1 MPFVIGTDEAGYG
14 PNLGPLVVTATVWQ
28 LDDGVDAVSLYKHLR
43 RLVTNCVDRATK
55 KKICWADSKAVYKN
69 GSGLDRLERGVLSAL
84 ALIGRLPRQWSD
96 LWQWLDPQFAAR
108 IEQEPWHSG
117 YTSPL
122 PLWMEDDGLAELTA
136 CLQTGLAAAGVRLV
150 GMFCR
155 AVFPCE
161 FNSLVETGNKADA
174 LSRVTLALVGE
185 ALSSIPADRTHVFCD
200 KHGGR
205 DYYLPL
211 LQQQFP
217 DDWIEVRRQT
227 GMESCYRFGGEQRP
241 VEIGFYVG
249 GEKFLPVA
257 LASMTSK
264 YVRETA
270 MRPFNE
276 FWCGRVPGLKP
287 TAGYP
292 VDSRRFKK
300 QIAGVQQ
307 ELGIDDRV
315 LWRSR

>member
-1 MPFVIGTDEAGYG
+1 MPYVIGTDEAGYG
-14 PNLGPLVVTATVWQ
+14 PNFGPLVVTATVWQ
-28 LDDGVDAVSLYKHLR
+28 LDDGIDPVSLYKHLR
-43 RLVTNCVDRATK
+43 RIVTNCVDRATK
-55 KKICWADSKAVYKN
+55 KKVCWADSKVVYKN
-69 GSGLDRLERGVLSAL
+69 GCGLDHLRRGVLSAL
-84 ALIGRLPRQWSD
+84 ALVGRLPRAWND
-96 LWQWLDPQFAAR
+96 LWEWLDPQFAAR
-108 IEQEPWHSG
+108 TAEQPWHEG
-117 YTSPL
+117 YSSPL
-122 PLWMEDDGLAELTA
+122 PFWMEADGLTEFTE
-136 CLQTGLAAAGVRLV
+136 CLQKGLESFGVRLI
-150 GMFCR
+150 GLFCR

-161 FNSLVETGNKADA
+161 FNELVAASNKADA
-174 LSRVTLALVGE
+174 LSRITLGLVGD
-185 ALSSIPADRTHVFCD
+185 ALTSLPLGRTIVFCD

-217 DDWIEVRRQT
+217 DNWIEVRRES
-227 GMESCYRFGGEQRP
+227 GMASDYRFGGEEQT

-249 GEKFLPVA
+249 GERFLPVA

-264 YVRETA
+264 YIRETA

-292 VDSRRFKK
+292 TDSRRFKK

-315 LWRSR
+315 LWRQR